1 MTTEVTVPEFGESIH
16 DVRLIRWFK
25 KEGDQVRQDED
36 LAEIE
41 SEKATIVL
49 PAPQAGRL
57 AQILVSGGEDAKVG
71 QVIGRIEAV
80 SAGAG
85 AAKSPVSPASPGS
98 DGVPSPS
105 QVQEKSPA
113 KETNVARADRVSPAA
128 GPDARRA
135 LREHRL
141 SAEEVAAEA
150 ARERLT
156 RDDVEQYAKEHAA
169 PAPQAQPPKAT
180 LPATKAALVEAE
192 RVEELVPMSPLRRR
206 IAARLV
212 QAQQEGALLTTVNE
226 IDMSAVVGLRKKY
239 GEPFQKQHDVRLGFM
254 SFFVSAAVDALRHF
268 PAINS
273 EVRGNDIVYKKYYDI
288 GIAVGTERG
297 LVVPVVRGAD
307 RLSLSELER
316 QIAELARRARDNRL
330 VPADLTGGTFTITN
344 GGIYGS
350 LLSTPIVNPPQSAIL
365 GLHAIQDRPAA
376 VDGQVVVRPLMYVA
390 LTYDHRVVDGG
401 EAVSFLRRIK
411 EQIEDPLR
419 MFIDV

>member
-1 MTTEVTVPEFGESIH
+1 MTTDVAVPDFGESIH

-25 KEGDQVRQDED
+25 KEGELVRQDED

-49 PAPQAGRL
+49 PSPLAGRL
-57 AQILVSGGEDAKVG
+57 AQILVSGGGDAKVG

-80 SAGAG
+80 SAEEAAARPIASQASSGTDGEPGAL
-85 AAKSPVSPASPGS
+85 
-98 DGVPSPS
+98 
-105 QVQEKSPA
+105 QVQQALPA
-113 KETNVARADRVSPAA
+113 KESFAARGDRISPAA

-141 SAEEVAAEA
+141 SAEEVAADVA
-150 ARERLT
+150 GERLT
-156 RDDVEQYAKEHAA
+156 RDDVEQYVKEHVT
-169 PAPQAQPPKAT
+169 PSPREPSPQGT
-180 LPATKAALVEAE
+180 LLVAKPALVETE
-192 RVEELVPMSPLRRR
+192 RVEERVPMSPLRRR

-212 QAQQEGALLTTVNE
+212 AAQQEGALLTTFNE
-226 IDMSAVVGLRKKY
+226 IDMSAVVALRKKY

-254 SFFVSAAVDALRHF
+254 SFFVTAAVDALRHF

-273 EVRGNDIVYKKYYDI
+273 EVHGNDIVYKKYYDI

-307 RLSLSELER
+307 RLSLSEVER

-330 VPADLTGGTFTITN
+330 LPADLIGGTFTITN

-365 GLHAIQDRPAA
+365 GLHAIQDRPAP